1 MDLPV
6 AVKIEQEFA
15 VNNEADVVSMHHDAA
30 EHNLDQPEYVRIKVE
45 SEEWDS
51 AFPKNLGEHVMKIK
65 KEDPELDATPKYCDV
80 SQFKTGIGVGQESR
94 TDVNNEELLK
104 RKEPRCLDAIH
115 IKEEPEI
122 QDESDT
128 SNSAISSKSCRIC
141 PQCNMTFIQKKT
153 LDDHIVKNHPDSIS
167 SVTFK
172 IHNCP
177 KCEFKTVV
185 KVAFEN
191 HLLKH
196 PDTASEYKFSNCE
209 HCDQSFKTKIALHD
223 HILKKHPSFS
233 ETVSSKVHACKKCDF
248 KTTIRK
254 YLSRHLLKHPES
266 SDNYKFSVCPE
277 CNMTFRSKMSLDD
290 HILKKHPKFIE
301 YVTSKIHA
309 CSQCDYRTTVSS
321 HLSIHL
327 VKHPET
333 ASSFKFVNCV
343 HCDGAFNSKQLLDD
357 HIVKKHVEFSS
368 SVTSKIHECR
378 KCSYKTTINSD
389 YNRHILKHPETTID
403 YKFSTCPHCNAALR
417 NRITLDNHILKK
429 HPEFSESVTTQI
441 YKCIQCDFAT
451 TFIHHIKKHM
461 LKHETDSPSFQ
472 YNTCKHCDATFK
484 YRVALDNHI
493 LKKHPKFI
501 SSVIS
506 KIFRCEKCSFKT
518 TMSRCLDR
526 HLLRHP
532 EVSGKL
538 KPVSCNHCSAT
549 FRSKQGLDDH
559 VIRKHPSFIAS
570 ITCKI
575 YECKK
580 CNFKTAMH
588 SHLSKHLLKLHD
600 S

>member
-30 EHNLDQPEYVRIKVE
+30 EHNLDQPEYV
-45 SEEWDS
+45 
-51 AFPKNLGEHVMKIK
+51 
-65 KEDPELDATPKYCDV
+65 
-80 SQFKTGIGVGQESR
+80 
-94 TDVNNEELLK
+94 